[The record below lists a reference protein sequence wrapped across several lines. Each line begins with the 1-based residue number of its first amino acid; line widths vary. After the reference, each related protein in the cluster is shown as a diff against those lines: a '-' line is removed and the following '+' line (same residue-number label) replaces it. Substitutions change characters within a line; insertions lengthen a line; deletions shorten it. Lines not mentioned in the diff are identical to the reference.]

1 MNQLPRTTYV
11 AVFLGILFPLIL
23 PLPFSE
29 GAYPP
34 SEESDVCLGCHSDPV
49 LSLTFGDGRD
59 MPLSVDPGELGKS
72 VHRGLDCT
80 TCHSGFSVE
89 NHPARTFSSKREFAR
104 ESAELCVGCH
114 YFEKGIHQKMLA
126 GLTTLLCTDCHSAH
140 AVQPKEEFTD
150 TSCAGC
156 HERAIS
162 IHFLSGE
169 SESVHVSRSEVQA
182 SVHKKLA
189 CSDCHFGF
197 SSENHPVRRFGT
209 QRDLT
214 LAASDICRRCH
225 FDKYTKTLESIHY
238 ALLAGGN
245 TRAPVCVDC
254 HGSHGILSGRTE
266 KVRSARRCEKCHEK
280 IYGTYINSVHGNALL
295 SEHNQD
301 VPVCSDCHRAHAIED
316 PRTADFRNTTPEICG
331 TCHANE
337 ELMARYGLST
347 RVLQSYLEDF
357 HGVTVTFY
365 KKQGNAVRHIAVC
378 SDCHGIHD
386 IQKTD
391 DPDAGVLKTHLLQ
404 RCQKCHPDATENF
417 PDAWISHY
425 EPSLKRAPLVYA
437 INLGYRFFIPFMIV
451 GLVLQI
457 LLHIWRYAVNR

>member
-1 MNQLPRTTYV
+1 MNRTHPLTHASILVVSLLLLMLPVT
-11 AVFLGILFPLIL
+11 
-23 PLPFSE
+23 FSE

-34 SEESDVCLGCHSDPV
+34 SEESDVCLGCHSDPS
-49 LSLTFGDGRD
+49 LSLTFGDGRS
-59 MPLSVDPGELGKS
+59 MPLSVNREELGGS
-72 VHRGLDCT
+72 VHREFDCAV
-80 TCHSGFSVE
+80 CHSGFSVE
-89 NHPARTFSSKREFAR
+89 NHPARAFSSEREFAQH
-104 ESAELCVGCH
+104 SADVCATCH
-114 YFEKGIHQKMLA
+114 PFEKGIHQKMLA

-140 AVQPKEEFTD
+140 AVRPKGEFTD
-150 TSCAGC
+150 ASCAGC

-169 SESVHVSRSEVQA
+169 SASVHVTRSEVQA
-182 SVHKKLA
+182 SAHGKLA

-197 SSENHPVRRFGT
+197 SSENHPVRRFASP
-209 QRDLT
+209 RDLT

-238 ALLAGGN
+238 ALLAQGN

-254 HGSHGILSGRTE
+254 HGSHEILSGRTE
-266 KVRSARRCEKCHEK
+266 KILSARRCQRCHGE
-280 IYGTYINSVHGNALL
+280 IYGTYVESVHGNALL

-301 VPVCSDCHRAHAIED
+301 VPVCSDCHQAHDIED
-316 PRTADFRNTTPEICG
+316 PRTVDFRNTTPEICG

-337 ELMARYGLST
+337 KLMARYGLST

-365 KKQGNAVRHIAVC
+365 KKQGDAVRHIAVC

-386 IQKTD
+386 IRKTD
-391 DPDAGVLKTHLLQ
+391 DPNSGVVKANLLQ

-437 INLGYRFFIPFMIV
+437 INLGYRLFIPFMII